1 MRNHTGSTQTLTP
14 ESFRKFLQC
23 LDADENEA
31 SEKYLQIQRN
41 LVRFFENRGLNFADE
56 LADEVINRI
65 VKKIESGEVIEN
77 PSTYAVGIARFVVL
91 EARRENAKEQTFLQ
105 QQPDSISPQENL
117 DEKDFEAKRLNCL
130 NKCLVEISS
139 EDREIIIGYYQGEK
153 SAKIELRAKIA
164 EKCGIS
170 ANALR
175 KRAVRLREGLGK
187 CINLCLNKNQTRFN

>member
-1 MRNHTGSTQTLTP
+1 MPNNSASTQTLTP

-65 VKKIESGEVIEN
+65 VKKIEVGETIEN
-77 PSTYAVGIARFVVL
+77 ISTYAVGIARFIVL
-91 EARRENAKEQTFLQ
+91 EARRENAKEQNFLQ
-105 QQPDSISPQENL
+105 QQPDSILPQEYL
-117 DEKDFEAKRLNCL
+117 DEADFEAKRLNCL
-130 NKCLVEISS
+130 NKCLVEISI
-139 EDREIIIGYYQGEK
+139 EDRQIIVGYYQREK

-164 EKCGIS
+164 DKFGLS

-175 KRAVRLREGLGK
+175 KRAVRLRESLGK
-187 CINLCLNKNQTRFN
+187 CINVCLNKNLTRFN

>member
-1 MRNHTGSTQTLTP
+1 MPKTSASTQTLTP

-65 VKKIESGEVIEN
+65 VKKIEVGETIEN
-77 PSTYAVGIARFVVL
+77 ISTYAVGIARFVVL
-91 EARRENAKEQTFLQ
+91 EARRENSKEQTFLQ
-105 QQPDSISPQENL
+105 QQPDSILPQEHL
-117 DEKDFEAKRLNCL
+117 DEQDFESKRLNCL
-130 NKCLVEISS
+130 NKCLVEISI
-139 EDREIIIGYYQGEK
+139 EDSEIIVGYYQGEK
-153 SAKIELRAKIA
+153 SAKIALRAKIA
-164 EKCGIS
+164 EKYGLS

-187 CINLCLNKNQTRFN
+187 CMNFCLNKK

>member
-1 MRNHTGSTQTLTP
+1 MRNQARSTQTLTP

-65 VKKIESGEVIEN
+65 VKKIESGETIEN
-77 PSTYAVGIARFVVL
+77 PATYAVGIARFVVL
-91 EARRENAKEQTFLQ
+91 EARRKNAKEQAFLQ
-105 QQPDSISPQENL
+105 QQPDSVSPQEIS

-130 NKCLVEISS
+130 NKCLVEISP
-139 EDREIIIGYYQGEK
+139 EDREIIVGYYQGEK

-164 EKCGIS
+164 ENCGVS

-175 KRAVRLREGLGK
+175 KRAVRLREGLGR
-187 CINLCLNKNQTRFN
+187 CINLCLNKSGTF